1 MTHLDPQLQRRV
13 VIENVRPSVDD
24 GRFPIKRTVGERV
37 VVSADVF
44 ADGHDV
50 LAAVLLYRR
59 GGERS
64 WRETPMA
71 ALGNDRWQAQFVV
84 DALGTYEYTVE
95 GWIDRFASW
104 RHGLSAKIG
113 AGQDVSSELLEGGSL
128 VEGIRRGDALASC
141 EVLATRGSGRRAH
154 GARCR
159 PTWPMK

>member
-1 MTHLDPQLQRRV
+1 MPHLDPQLQRRV

-59 GGERS
+59 AGGRS
-64 WRETPMA
+64 WRETSMA

-84 DALGTYEYTVE
+84 DALGTYEYTV
-95 GWIDRFASW
+95 
-104 RHGLSAKIG
+104 
-113 AGQDVSSELLEGGSL
+113 
-128 VEGIRRGDALASC
+128 
-141 EVLATRGSGRRAH
+141 
-154 GARCR
+154 
-159 PTWPMK
+159 

>member
-1 MTHLDPQLQRRV
+1 MTQLDPQLQRRV

-50 LAAVLLYRR
+50 LAAVLLYRP
-59 GGERS
+59 GGSDS

-71 ALGNDRWQAQFVV
+71 PLGNDRWEAQFVV

-95 GWIDRFASW
+95 GWIDWFASW

-113 AGQDVSSELLEGGSL
+113 AGQDVS
-128 VEGIRRGDALASC
+128 I
-141 EVLATRGSGRRAH
+141 
-154 GARCR
+154 
-159 PTWPMK
+159 